1 MSFARDAATTE
12 IYTLS
17 LHDALPISCA
27 GPVLSILTSATG
39 RTVVVTMALVLLA
52 GVESS
57 LAVTTATCVIFPHGL
72 GSFAVIGFI
81 ATASLADDP
90 LIHVAV
96 VVALMRLEG
105 KSP

>member
-39 RTVVVTMALVLLA
+39 RTVVVTMALVFLA
-52 GVESS
+52 GVECS
-57 LAVTTATCVIFPHGL
+57 LALTVATLVMLPPSL
-72 GSFAVIGFI
+72 GALTVSVSV
-81 ATASLADDP
+81 ATASLASEP
-90 LIHVAV
+90 PVHVAGL
-96 VVALMRLEG
+96 VALSL
-105 KSP
+105 P